1 MSRPCTPAEHSKM
14 EEADQTACREAGRAP
29 QHAHGFL
36 GLRQRW
42 GGGLAGSLRTKR
54 HVSPACDPTERA
66 GWARRR
72 PPKRSLPEPPDA
84 VTATSHGERPRA
96 GEAVLARPGGPRVGP
111 SKEWGERARARGG
124 HAAPAFSGLDRAAH
138 ATAEATSSR
147 DGELAAWQTASAGGG
162 LRSPAGST
170 AGSSGVGGWGAGGP
184 GRARAGG
191 SSGFGS
197 GGGGEG
203 SVGTGSGASFSK

>member
-14 EEADQTACREAGRAP
+14 EEADQAACREAGRAP

-36 GLRQRW
+36 GSRQRW

-96 GEAVLARPGGPRVGP
+96 GEAVLARPGGPHVGP
-111 SKEWGERARARGG
+111 SKEWGETARARGG

-147 DGELAAWQTASAGGG
+147 DGELAAWQTALGGRRAAVTRG
-162 LRSPAGST
+162 QHGREQRR
-170 AGSSGVGGWGAGGP
+170 GGP
-184 GRARAGG
+184 GCRRAGEG
-191 SSGFGS
+191 EGWRLLWLRQR
-197 GGGGEG
+197 GGGGPWG
-203 SVGTGSGASFSK
+203 PGSGASFST